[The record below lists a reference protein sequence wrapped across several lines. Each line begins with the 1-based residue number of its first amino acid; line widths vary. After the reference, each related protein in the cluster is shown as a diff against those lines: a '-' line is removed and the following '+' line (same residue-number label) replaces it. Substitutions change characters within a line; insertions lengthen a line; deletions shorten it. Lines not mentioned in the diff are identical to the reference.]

1 MASRRLTIQADKRAV
16 DSRYAKIMEVMRVRS
31 DIGRGS
37 EGWRTDW
44 EPTTRRLPSALGLL
58 AWFLSGDPV
67 RLLAVIV
74 VATPCPLLI
83 AIPVAVIGS
92 ISLSARRAIIIRNPA
107 ILETVDTCRTLI
119 FDKTGTLTYGQP
131 QLTEQLT
138 TNRFRTSEVLSLVSS
153 IEQYSKHPLATAI
166 VQAGQQEGVMV
177 HEASQISERP
187 GEGLTGLVGGRRSAD
202 HQSPGNC
209 CIPSRN
215 QPNCCR
221 TPPVGLECV
230 ILIDDQ
236 YAATYRFRDTPRQ
249 MMLPCLSIILRPH
262 HQFNRIMLLSGDRES
277 EVRYLAEEVGI
288 QEIHAGKSPEE
299 KLAIVQAETQRARTV
314 FVGDGIND
322 APALMA
328 ATVGVAFGQSSDV
341 TIEAADAV
349 IMDSSL
355 EKVDELMHIS
365 RRMRRIALQSAIGG
379 MALSVVGMLVAAA
392 GYLPPV
398 AGAVTQ
404 EVIDVLAVVE
414 CVARRSASAEPQ
426 RLLTW

>member
-1 MASRRLTIQADKRAV
+1 M
-16 DSRYAKIMEVMRVRS
+16 
-31 DIGRGS
+31 G
-37 EGWRTDW
+37 
-44 EPTTRRLPSALGLL
+44 LGLA

-67 RLLAVIV
+67 RLLAVII

-92 ISLSARRAIIIRNPA
+92 ISLSARRAIIIRDPA

-119 FDKTGTLTYGQP
+119 FDKTGTLTYGKP
-131 QLTEQLT
+131 HLTEQLT
-138 TNRFRTSEVLSLVSS
+138 ADGFRASEVLSLVSS
-153 IEQYSKHPLATAI
+153 IEQYSKHPLASAI

-177 HEASQISERP
+177 REASQISERP
-187 GEGLTGLVGGRRSAD
+187 GEGLAGLVGGRRV
-202 HQSPGNC
+202 Q
-209 CIPSRN
+209 ITSR
-215 QPNCCR
+215 QGLLQTHPDAAQWL
-221 TPPVGLECV
+221 PDSGSGLECV
-230 ILIDDQ
+230 VLIDDQ
-236 YAATYRFRDTPRQ
+236 YAATYRFRDTPRHDVA
-249 MMLPCLSIILRPH
+249 LFVDHLRPH
-262 HQFNRIMLLSGDRES
+262 HEVNRIMLLSGDRES

-328 ATVGVAFGQSSDV
+328 ATVGVAFGQGSDV

-365 RRMRRIALQSAIGG
+365 RRMRRIALQSALGG
-379 MALSVVGMLVAAA
+379 MALSVIGMFVAAA

-404 EVIDVLAVVE
+404 EVIDVVAVVNALR
-414 CVARRSASAEPQ
+414 VALPPRNLSDF
-426 RLLTW
+426 